1 MGSIGLAIIYGF
13 KVNVSV
19 AIVAMVNHTAVKLST
34 LRQLESGNATNVITD
49 IADQCHHHDISSN
62 TTKITTEV
70 YNLSSNFIKIT
81 NHEFVESFSRKNFW
95 KKFRE
100 LNELFFFFFYLIYLK
115 DGPFVWNEPLQG
127 LILSSYFWGYMV
139 SLLPGGRMAELLSAK
154 WVMNGSVLLNV
165 VASILSP
172 VAAQTHYSLFIV
184 MRFLQGIGGV
194 SRLKLFNI

>member
-1 MGSIGLAIIYGF
+1 MISLPTRRKSPPRY
-13 KVNVSV
+13 VYV
-19 AIVAMVNHTAVKLST
+19 H
-34 LRQLESGNATNVITD
+34 ATNFKTILRSSLREND
-49 IADQCHHHDISSN
+49 GKKISLN
-62 TTKITTEV
+62 
-70 YNLSSNFIKIT
+70 
-81 NHEFVESFSRKNFW
+81 
-95 KKFRE
+95 FRE
-100 LNELFFFFFYLIYLK
+100 IIIFFFLSLFK

-165 VASILSP
+165 LASVLSP

-194 SRLKLFNI
+194 SQLKNCSN